1 MRFLRGAL
9 APVIAA
15 ILVTAGA
22 MPARAEES
30 RALDLAFSA
39 ASQRATLL
47 AAAPYQAPANTLPA
61 VFSGADYDAYR
72 KLRPRPEASV
82 WGKAGNPFALEPLPR
97 GWLYPEPVSI
107 HVVHRDGTTGQFDS
121 PNAVDF
127 VDFPAATDG
136 DRHALGVSGWR
147 AITRPGVAGDGYEFA
162 VFQGGVYFRAVGQ
175 GQVYGASARALAIGT
190 GSPKGE
196 EFPRFTDFWV
206 LEPETRDDTL
216 RFVAVSDSP
225 SAAAVYRFALR
236 PGSDAI
242 IDVAAEIHPRVDISE
257 AGVAPLSS
265 MYLHGPADPRANSA
279 SSADKRPE
287 VHDSDGLSIISKSGE
302 AIWRPL
308 ANPAQLQGSAFA
320 GTPARFGFEQRQRD
334 PAAYADGEAKYEQ
347 RPSIVIEPVG
357 DWGEGDIRLLE
368 IPTANEYA
376 DNVTAFWRPAQ
387 PWLAGATYS
396 LAYRLH
402 WSAALASTS
411 LARVI
416 STEVGMAPETDRLR
430 RFDLAFEAG
439 APLSEGQLKPDVWSA
454 GGKLSNIR
462 VARDGDRRARLRFD
476 LEPGA
481 ASVVEI
487 HAALT
492 NTPMSGETS
501 QLTETWL
508 FRWTPE

>member
-1 MRFLRGAL
+1 
-9 APVIAA
+9 
-15 ILVTAGA
+15 
-22 MPARAEES
+22 MPARAEDS
-30 RALDLAFSA
+30 HPIDRAFTEASA
-39 ASQRATLL
+39 HAVQL
-47 AAAPYQAPANTLPA
+47 AAAPYIAPDKTLPA
-61 VFSGADYDAYR
+61 AFSGADYDAYS

-82 WGKAGNPFALEPLPR
+82 WGKLGNPFGLLPLPR

-107 HVVHRDGTTGQFDS
+107 HLVHRDGATGKFDS

-136 DRHALGVSGWR
+136 DRHALGASGWR
-147 AITRPGVAGDGYEFA
+147 AITKPGVAGDGYEFA

-175 GQVYGASARALAIGT
+175 GQVYGVSARALAVGT

-196 EFPRFTDFWV
+196 EFPRLTDFWV
-206 LEPETRDDTL
+206 LEPEANDDTL

-225 SAAAVYRFALR
+225 SASAAYRFALR
-236 PGSDAI
+236 LGSDAI
-242 IDVAAEIHPRVDISE
+242 IDVAPEIHPRVDISE

-265 MYLHGPADPRANSA
+265 MYLHGPADPRANNA
-279 SSADKRPE
+279 SWADKRPE
-287 VHDSDGLSIISKSGE
+287 VHDSDGLSVILQSGE
-302 AIWRPL
+302 TIWRPL
-308 ANPAQLQGSAFA
+308 ANPAHLQGSAFT
-320 GTPARFGFEQRQRD
+320 GTPVRFGFEQRQRD

-347 RPSIVIEPVG
+347 RPSVVIEPVG

-402 WSAALASTS
+402 WSAALASTN

-430 RFDLAFEAG
+430 RFDITFEAD
-439 APLSEGQLKPDVWSA
+439 AALPEGQLKPDVWSA
-454 GGKLSNIR
+454 GGKMSNIR
-462 VARDGDRRARLRFD
+462 IARDGDRRARLRFD

-481 ASVVEI
+481 ASVVEL

-492 NTPMSGETS
+492 NSPTGGETS

>member
-1 MRFLRGAL
+1 MRFLRGGLAL
-9 APVIAA
+9 SVIVASLLA
-15 ILVTAGA
+15 AGA
-22 MPARAEES
+22 SPAGADASRPLDRAFTE
-30 RALDLAFSA
+30 
-39 ASQRATLL
+39 ASQRAAVL
-47 AAAPYQAPANTLPA
+47 AATVYVTPPDTLPTA
-61 VFSGADYDAYR
+61 FQTTDYDAYR

-82 WGKAGNPFALEPLPR
+82 WGKLGNPFSVLPLPR
-97 GWLYPEPVSI
+97 GWLYPAPVSI
-107 HVVHRDGTTGQFDS
+107 HLVHRDGTVEKLDS

-127 VDFPAATDG
+127 VDYPAATDG
-136 DRHALGVSGWR
+136 DRHALGASGWR
-147 AITRPGVAGDGYEFA
+147 AITKPGVAGDGYEFA
-162 VFQGGVYFRAVGQ
+162 VFQGGAYFRAVGQ
-175 GQVYGASARALAIGT
+175 GQVYGVSARALGLGT

-225 SAAAVYRFALR
+225 SAAAAYRFALR

-265 MYLHGPADPRANSA
+265 MYLHGPADPRV
-279 SSADKRPE
+279 SADKRPE
-287 VHDSDGLSIISKSGE
+287 VHDSDGLSVISQSGE

-308 ANPAQLQGSAFA
+308 ANPVRLQGSAFA

-334 PAAYADGEAKYEQ
+334 LAAYADGEAKYEH
-347 RPSIVIEPVG
+347 RPSVVIEPVG
-357 DWGEGDIRLLE
+357 DWGEGDIHLLE

-376 DNVTAFWRPAQ
+376 DNVTAFWRPTQ

-396 LAYRLH
+396 FAYRLH
-402 WSAALASTS
+402 WSNALASTS
-411 LARVI
+411 LARVV
-416 STEVGMAPETDRLR
+416 STEVGLAPETNSLR
-430 RFDLAFEAG
+430 RFDLTFEAD
-439 APLSEGQLKPDVWSA
+439 APLPAGLLKPDVWSA

-481 ASVVEI
+481 APVVEL
-487 HAALT
+487 HAALG
-492 NTPMSGETS
+492 GETS

>member
-1 MRFLRGAL
+1 MRFMRGIVSF
-9 APVIAA
+9 PVIAA
-15 ILVTAGA
+15 ILSAAGA
-22 MPARAEES
+22 LPARAEDS
-30 RALDLAFSA
+30 RPVDLAFA
-39 ASQRATLL
+39 RASQRAAEL
-47 AAAPYQAPANTLPA
+47 AAAPYVAPADPLPEA
-61 VFSGADYDAYR
+61 FSDADYDAYR
-72 KLRPRPEASV
+72 KLRPRPEATL
-82 WGKAGNPFALEPLPR
+82 WGKAGNPFGLLPLPR
-97 GWLYPEPVSI
+97 GWLYPDVADV
-107 HVVHRDGTTGQFDS
+107 HVIGHDGIERKFES

-127 VDFPAATDG
+127 VDYPAATDG
-136 DRHALGVSGWR
+136 DRKALGVSGWR

-175 GQVYGASARALAIGT
+175 GQVYGVSARALAIGT

-206 LEPETRDDTL
+206 LEPEASDDTL
-216 RFVAVSDSP
+216 RFVALSDAP
-225 SAAAVYRFALR
+225 SASAVFRFTLR

-265 MYLHGPADPRANSA
+265 MYLHGPADPRVST
-279 SSADKRPE
+279 DKRPE
-287 VHDSDGLSIISKSGE
+287 VHDSDGLSIVSQSGE

-308 ANPAQLQGSAFA
+308 ANPAHLQGSAFA
-320 GTPARFGFEQRQRD
+320 GTPVRFGFDQRERH
-334 PAAYADGEAKYEQ
+334 PTAYADGEAKYED
-347 RPSIVIEPVG
+347 RPSVVIEPAG
-357 DWGEGDIRLLE
+357 DWGEGDVHLLE

-376 DNVTAFWRPAQ
+376 DNVTAYWRPAQ
-387 PWLAGATYS
+387 PWLAGKTYS
-396 LAYRLH
+396 FAYRLH
-402 WSAALASTS
+402 WSGAVAQTS

-416 STEVGMAPETDRLR
+416 STEVGLAPETTLLR
-430 RFDLAFEAG
+430 RFDITFEADQPLPAG
-439 APLSEGQLKPDVWSA
+439 ALKPDVWSA

-481 ASVVEI
+481 ASVVEL

-492 NTPMSGETS
+492 RADTGGETS